1 VDKIYIFDTTL
12 RDGEQSPGASLNIR
26 EKLEIAKQ
34 LAKLQVDIIEAGFPI
49 SSQGDFEAVRMIAQT
64 IEGPVICALARACKS
79 DIDRAWEAIS
89 CAKKPRIHTFISAS
103 DIHIRYQLR
112 KTHKEVL
119 EIAKD
124 MVALAKSYTEDV
136 EFSPMD
142 ATRADVEYLYQMIEE
157 TIAAG
162 ATTINIP
169 DTVGYAI
176 PEEFANLIKNI
187 IANVPNI
194 SKAIL
199 SVHCHNDL
207 GLSTANSL
215 AAIRAGVRQVECTL
229 NGIGERAGNASL
241 EEIVMSIRT
250 RGDLFGVKTD
260 VDTTQIYKTSKMV
273 SHYTG
278 MSIQPNKAIVGANA
292 FAHESGIHQN
302 GFLKERTTYEIMTPQ
317 SVGLPSS
324 KIVLGKLSGRHAF
337 KNRLQELGYELSKKE
352 FEKAFEIFKKIADK
366 KKEITDSDIETIIS
380 DEIQIV
386 DEFYSL
392 DSLEVL
398 CGNKITP
405 KAKIKL
411 ITAKGEVLETDAQ
424 GSGPVDAAYKAI
436 DKIVNLPTKLIEFS
450 IQAVTGGIDA
460 MGEVTIRIE
469 SNGKVFV
476 GRGADTDIVVASAK
490 AYLNAI
496 NRLMHAG

>member
-12 RDGEQSPGASLNIR
+12 RDGEQSPGASLNPN

-34 LAKLQVDIIEAGFPI
+34 LSKLHVDIIEAGFPM
-49 SSQGDFEAVRMIAQT
+49 SSPGDFEAVRLIAQT
-64 IEGPVICALARACKS
+64 IEGPTICALARARKE
-79 DIDRAWEAIS
+79 DIIRAWEAIS
-89 CAKKPRIHTFISAS
+89 PSKKPRIHTFISAS
-103 DIHIRYQLR
+103 DIQIEHQLH
-112 KTHKEVL
+112 KTREEVL
-119 EIAKD
+119 EITKE
-124 MVALAKSYTEDV
+124 MVALAKSYTSDV

-142 ATRADVEYLYQMIEE
+142 ATRANIEYLYQIIEVA
-157 TIAAG
+157 IDAG
-162 ATTINIP
+162 ATVINIP

-187 IANVPNI
+187 IHNVPNI
-194 SKAIL
+194 SKVVL

-241 EEIVMSIRT
+241 EEIVMSIKT
-250 RGDLFGVKTD
+250 RGDFFGVKTD
-260 VDTTQIYKTSKMV
+260 VDTTQIYKTSRMV

-278 MSIQPNKAIVGANA
+278 IPIQPNKAIVGANA
-292 FAHESGIHQN
+292 FAHESGIHQD

-317 SVGLPSS
+317 SIGLPSS
-324 KIVLGKLSGRHAF
+324 KIILGKLSGRHAF
-337 KNRLQELGYELSKKE
+337 KNRLEELGYEISGKE
-352 FEKAFEIFKKIADK
+352 FEKAFEIFKKTADK
-366 KKEITDSDIETIIS
+366 KKEITDRDIEAIIS
-380 DEIQIV
+380 DEVQIV
-386 DEFYSL
+386 EELYSL

-398 CGNKITP
+398 CGNKIVPT
-405 KAKIKL
+405 AKIKL
-411 ITAKGEVLETDAQ
+411 ITAKGEVLEATAE

-436 DKIVNLPTKLIEFS
+436 DKIVNSNSKLVEFS

-469 SNGKVFV
+469 SDGKKFI
-476 GRGADTDIVVASAK
+476 GRGADTDIIVASTK

-496 NRLMHAG
+496 NRLMHYK